1 MRRPA
6 LLWMLQGVLVLA
18 STLDSLAQNETDVLR
33 YSWVDPLG
41 SSRTMGLGGAFGALG
56 ADLGSMG
63 VNPAGLGMYR
73 RGDLAMTCGVLGSGT
88 TSQWDFRQEGAVAY
102 AVTASNVGIAL
113 TYPSVDADMPF
124 FTLALGRQI
133 RMPFAQRIRIDGVQ
147 SSETVSEVFV
157 AQAIEDALEWG
168 YVSTDEALTNG
179 DIFSHGAALAW
190 QAGVLL
196 PDNENVY
203 ATAVN
208 GPVQV
213 SRLIEREGRMSET
226 QIAFGSGFQEWF
238 YFGATLGLPKVSFDE
253 RSTHTEAATL
263 NESDLRSWTYQ
274 EDLAVNGRGWLLRG
288 GVLFRVSEA
297 LRVGLS
303 HQTRARL
310 TLIDTYATDVTA
322 SWMDGSTST
331 ASSPTSNYEY
341 IVQTPSRTTAS
352 ASFLMGK
359 VGVINADYERTN
371 VASGTL
377 QDGDGFLS
385 SGYDFAVENDAV
397 AQAFQTSHAA
407 RVGLEFRAG
416 DDGQWRIRGGGG
428 MATSPF
434 QGDAIVADATRFHAS
449 IGGGLR
455 LGNVHVSAA
464 WRTAWHQEDYYFMGA
479 LSSSAP
485 GMLDRRSSI
494 LVFGAGLRM

>member
-1 MRRPA
+1 MRRSA
-6 LLWMLQGVLVLA
+6 ISWMLHLVIVLGGA
-18 STLDSLAQNETDVLR
+18 LDALAQNETDVLR

-41 SSRTMGLGGAFGALG
+41 SSRTMGLGGSFGALG

-73 RGDLAMTCGVLGSGT
+73 RGDLAMTCGILGSGT
-88 TSQWDFRQEGAVAY
+88 TSRWDFRQEGAMAY
-102 AVTASNVGIAL
+102 AVTASNFGIAL

-124 FTLALGRQI
+124 FTLALGRQN

-157 AQAIEDALEWG
+157 AQAINDALEWG

-179 DIFSHGAALAW
+179 DIFPHSAALAW
-190 QAGVLL
+190 QTDVLL
-196 PDNENVY
+196 PDNDNVY
-203 ATAVN
+203 TSAVN

-213 SRLIEREGRMSET
+213 TRLIEREGRMSET

-253 RSTHTEAATL
+253 RSTHSEAATL
-263 NESDLRSWTYQ
+263 NESDLREWNYQ

-288 GVLFRVSEA
+288 GVLLRISEA

-303 HQTRARL
+303 HQTKARL
-310 TLIDTYATDVTA
+310 TLLDTYATEIT
-322 SWMDGSTST
+322 STWMDGSTTS

-359 VGVINADYERTN
+359 VGVINADYERSN
-371 VASGTL
+371 VATGTL
-377 QDGDGFLS
+377 QDSDGFLS
-385 SGYDFAVENDAV
+385 SGYNFAAENDAV
-397 AQAFQTSHAA
+397 AQAYQTSHAA
-407 RVGLEFRAG
+407 RVGLELRAG
-416 DDGQWRIRGGGG
+416 DQSQWRIRGGGG

-434 QGDAIVADATRFHAS
+434 QGDATVADATRYHAS
-449 IGGGLR
+449 VGGGLR

-464 WRTAWHQEDYYFMGA
+464 WRTAWHQEDYHFMGA

-485 GMLDRRSSI
+485 GMLERRSSI